1 MSERLGLLET
11 LGLAHVLLTMTR
23 LYFDRRLEDV
33 LNDVLSACELLCR
46 LGLARQSPAFLLN
59 EAAYALCELARWD
72 QAVDCAQQSCVMT
85 EFDMAPVAEIH
96 LARVDMARGDLDQ
109 ARARLEQPPN
119 LMTVGPLITRMHFE
133 LLAELQIW
141 QGRPDDALS
150 TVKAG
155 LDHLAELGQ
164 VMFSGRLLVHG
175 MRACA
180 DSADRARAARTDATL
195 MRALDV
201 AAELRAWVSSRQL
214 DPLDPQVT
222 PVATTAADA
231 ATWAAE
237 ESRLHGRSDP
247 ERWLAAAALWQAADR
262 PLPVAYALWR
272 QVEALISDPDSR
284 NSGGT
289 VLHQARQAA
298 DLAGAKLIQRELDAL
313 GRRARL
319 PLHAPTIFPDD
330 QPPSI
335 QPLSGKLT
343 ARELE
348 ILRHLANGCTNREIA
363 KLLFLSPKTVG
374 VHVSHILQKLD
385 VHDRVEAATRAH
397 RLGLVD

>member
-1 MSERLGLLET
+1 
-11 LGLAHVLLTMTR
+11 
-23 LYFDRRLEDV
+23 
-33 LNDVLSACELLCR
+33 
-46 LGLARQSPAFLLN
+46 
-59 EAAYALCELARWD
+59 
-72 QAVDCAQQSCVMT
+72 
-85 EFDMAPVAEIH
+85 MAPVAEIH

-201 AAELRAWVSSRQL
+201 AAELRAWVSSRQM